1 MYTITRQGTVFGNA
15 SETERTRIET
25 TTVRYSMSACTF
37 VLLTLPLHIRSI
49 GHAEWLWLPQVRE
62 VISGSKV
69 DFTTLGLIMQTL
81 PRIIDDRS
89 T

>member
-49 GHAEWLWLPQVRE
+49 GHAEWLWLP
-62 VISGSKV
+62 SGARGDIWLKG
-69 DFTTLGLIMQTL
+69 GLYDIGL
-81 PRIIDDRS
+81 DNADPPPNN
-89 T
+89 